1 MSYPALTVDDI
12 ETLTLFFDWVDQDK
26 DGYITVSEI
35 KSACEVDVNA
45 DGIISEDERLQCAQ
59 PWLEGL
65 AGQDLDD
72 DSRLTLDELLQFNNN
87 AKQQA

>member
-35 KSACEVDVNA
+35 KSACEVDVDG
-45 DGIISEDERLQCAQ
+45 DGIISE
-59 PWLEGL
+59 
-65 AGQDLDD
+65 AGDWSPKL
-72 DSRLTLDELLQFNNN
+72 
-87 AKQQA
+87 